1 MQDVVHYETVTLHCD
16 EPGLRALLVWLVL
29 RFMANG
35 IGVACTNVTNA
46 NKVYGLTALRLD
58 RLVLSWIA
66 TTLRQ
71 PLFSLMLLTLSS
83 EPNTLPLLKYR
94 QEIAVTKNAQPF
106 LTFRYRYNY
115 SAYMDCL
122 CK

>member
-71 PLFSLMLLTLSS
+71 PVYSLMLLLLVILTYNR
-83 EPNTLPLLKYR
+83 EPNTLPLLKYLSL
-94 QEIAVTKNAQPF
+94 IHI
-106 LTFRYRYNY
+106 
-115 SAYMDCL
+115 
-122 CK
+122 

>member
-1 MQDVVHYETVTLHCD
+1 
-16 EPGLRALLVWLVL
+16 
-29 RFMANG
+29 MANG
-35 IGVACTNVTNA
+35 IGVACTNVTKA

-58 RLVLSWIA
+58 RLVLSWSA

-71 PLFSLMLLTLSS
+71 PLYSLMLLTLYLLTYHPNR

-106 LTFRYRYNY
+106 LTVRYRYNY
-115 SAYMDCL
+115 SAFYGSFTTL
-122 CK
+122 